1 MNFPIIENKSP
12 INNSMKKKINPTELE
27 SRKVFAKYWSTDGVF
42 YYCMEINNISVC
54 RRSIDSFVNGTKL
67 LNAAKLTRG
76 RRDGLLKKVADKFVV
91 RNGIAPLR
99 GVWIPLH
106 VAQDFA
112 RMENIEDVSYPLLEE
127 NLEDAFKSNPD
138 FVKAINKKIQK
149 IEKKSV
155 SLQDTL
161 ESPKTNSVDNA
172 DDITHSLKES
182 ITTES
187 LMKFV
192 KSNQQ
197 ANPRLSHPYPVDSI
211 HKSNPLVFKSST
223 SQMDLTSIKD
233 ADASFNK
240 NSLDESVVHKE
251 TASSTR
257 VMTPVNKIVNANI
270 NSVNAASTD
279 ITGNTNARTA
289 VNTPHMYGYYSMD
302 SLKPPFDMNLMNA
315 HIYNST
321 RLNQNNFVY
330 QQSANMFGM
339 PPYAK
344 YPPEEHYKRVY
355 GSPMQKGFMGYIP
368 NPHDEMVHHQHPY
381 MMHYINHQKQYEK

>member
-1 MNFPIIENKSP
+1 MNVPMTENKSP
-12 INNSMKKKINPTELE
+12 INTSMKKKVNSSEME

-99 GVWIPLH
+99 GVWIPLY

-112 RMENIEDVSYPLLEE
+112 RMESIEDVSYPLLEE

-138 FVKAINKKIQK
+138 FVKAINKKMQK
-149 IEKKSV
+149 FEKKSV

-161 ESPKTNSVDNA
+161 ECTKTNSVDNTE
-172 DDITHSLKES
+172 DITDSLKES

-192 KSNQQ
+192 ESTQQ
-197 ANPRLSHPYPVDSI
+197 ENPRLSHPYPVDSI
-211 HKSNPLVFKSST
+211 IKSNPLAFKSNT
-223 SQMDLTSIKD
+223 SQVDLDSIKD
-233 ADASFNK
+233 TDASFSK
-240 NSLDESVVHKE
+240 ISMDESVAHKD

-257 VMTPVNKIVNANI
+257 VMTPINRVVNASI
-270 NSVNAASTD
+270 NSFSAPSTD
-279 ITGNTNARTA
+279 IAGNATARTV
-289 VNTPHMYGYYSMD
+289 VNTPHMYGYYNMD
-302 SLKPPFDMNLMNA
+302 PVKPPFDVNLMNA
-315 HIYNST
+315 HIYNSS
-321 RLNQNNFVY
+321 RLNQGSFVY
-330 QQSANMFGM
+330 QQPASMFGI
-339 PPYAK
+339 PPYANF
-344 YPPEEHYKRVY
+344 PADDHYKRMY
-355 GSPMQKGFMGYIP
+355 GSPMQKGYMGYVP
-368 NPHDEMVHHQHPY
+368 GPHDEMVHHQHPY

>member
-1 MNFPIIENKSP
+1 MNFPIENKSP
-12 INNSMKKKINPTELE
+12 INTSMKKKINPTELE

-42 YYCMEINNISVC
+42 YYCMEINDISVC

-76 RRDGLLKKVADKFVV
+76 RRDGLLKKVSDKFVV

-112 RMENIEDVSYPLLEE
+112 RLENIEDVAYPLLEE
-127 NLEDAFKSNPD
+127 NLGDAFRSNPD
-138 FVKAINKKIQK
+138 FVKAIQKKMKK
-149 IEKKSV
+149 IEKKSIPLKDSV
-155 SLQDTL
+155 
-161 ESPKTNSVDNA
+161 ESSKTNCIDST

-187 LMKFV
+187 LMNFV
-192 KSNQQ
+192 KSSQQ
-197 ANPRLSHPYPVDSI
+197 INSGLSHPYHVDSI
-211 HKSNPLVFKSST
+211 SKSNSHAFKTSTTPAGFSS
-223 SQMDLTSIKD
+223 SKD
-233 ADASFNK
+233 PENFNK
-240 NSLDESVVHKE
+240 TLLDESVIHKD

-257 VMTPVNKIVNANI
+257 VMTPINKIVNANI
-270 NSVNAASTD
+270 NNFNAASTD
-279 ITGNTNARTA
+279 VTGNTNARTV
-289 VNTPHMYGYYSMD
+289 VNTPHMYGYYNMD
-302 SLKPPFDMNLMNA
+302 SLKPPFDMNMMNA

-330 QQSANMFGM
+330 QQSANMFGIS
-339 PPYAK
+339 PYTQFPA
-344 YPPEEHYKRVY
+344 EDHYKRAF
-355 GSPMQKGFMGYIP
+355 GSPMQKNYMGYIP
-368 NPHDEMVHHQHPY
+368 NPHDEMLHHQHPY

>member
-138 FVKAINKKIQK
+138 FVKAINKKMQK

-161 ESPKTNSVDNA
+161 ESSKTNSVDNA

-211 HKSNPLVFKSST
+211 IKSNPLVFK
-223 SQMDLTSIKD
+223 
-233 ADASFNK
+233 
-240 NSLDESVVHKE
+240 
-251 TASSTR
+251 
-257 VMTPVNKIVNANI
+257 
-270 NSVNAASTD
+270 
-279 ITGNTNARTA
+279 
-289 VNTPHMYGYYSMD
+289 
-302 SLKPPFDMNLMNA
+302 
-315 HIYNST
+315 
-321 RLNQNNFVY
+321 
-330 QQSANMFGM
+330 
-339 PPYAK
+339 
-344 YPPEEHYKRVY
+344 
-355 GSPMQKGFMGYIP
+355 
-368 NPHDEMVHHQHPY
+368 
-381 MMHYINHQKQYEK
+381 